1 MYWRYKGGV
10 VARVKGTQQANII
23 ITGAKE
29 IKKSLNQEM
38 ESLQEFNARKISV
51 IEFQVSLYLQSHQL
65 ESEQMYAVYSK
76 EFFELINRYYDL
88 EVFWDED
95 LEFLQLIYGSEV
107 SDLGINFDTLQEDRE
122 ALRQAIIKESLP
134 VFVTRKNREHV
145 DFRLIGK
152 TIVEKTSA
160 QNGPSLQAPKVSQA
174 GFGLFSDKRPAN
186 NDRSIELRDLASQII
201 SGQAA
206 PK

>member
-1 MYWRYKGGV
+1 M
-10 VARVKGTQQANII
+10 
-23 ITGAKE
+23 
-29 IKKSLNQEM
+29 
-38 ESLQEFNARKISV
+38 
-51 IEFQVSLYLQSHQL
+51 
-65 ESEQMYAVYSK
+65 
-76 EFFELINRYYDL
+76 

-186 NDRSIELRDLASQII
+186 NDSSIELRDLASQII